1 MFVANYVDI
10 WTFLFKFS
18 TIWFKEGMIMYFKVV
33 NGAVDLGEK
42 RMLEEV
48 NIEIRD
54 KDHIAIIGR
63 NGAGKST
70 LLKALIDPDLFSEGV
85 SEEKFQVTILGN
97 PGVGYLK
104 QNETNHDHYTLL
116 EEILEVYEPIIK
128 VEEKMHKLE
137 EKMEEGTSTLEDVDL
152 YLELQEYYRNIG
164 GYEYQ
169 KEYLTALNKNG
180 FYDLDKKMSSFSGGE
195 QTKINFIKLLL
206 SKPDLLVLDEPTN
219 HLDIEAILWLEDYL
233 KNYPK
238 TFVVVSH
245 DRMFINQVA
254 SKIYEISYGETICYR
269 GNYDTYEQEKK
280 KRQEIEEKSYERQQ
294 KEIARL
300 QRIIDRFRYKP
311 SKASMAMSK
320 LKQIERIV
328 KIDKP
333 KKEDTRTMHIKFN
346 NILESGR
353 TVLTVDHLQFG
364 YTKVLGEATFTLE
377 KGRRLGIVGENG
389 TGKSTLLKTIMGIIP
404 SLGGDFSF
412 GYHVKVA
419 YFDQQFDDLDS
430 NLTVYEEFQKKFPEM
445 NDFEVRSSLASF
457 LFYDEDINK
466 KIEVLS
472 GGEKVR
478 LSLCEVVFSGAN
490 FLILDEPTNHL
501 DILSKEKLESVL
513 KDYPGTILF
522 VSHDRY
528 FVKKIAD
535 SILDFSLQKITYY
548 DYSYEDYLEK
558 KKEQKIELDET
569 PIKKIKVK
577 KENKKNINIDK
588 EICKLE
594 SRLEKLKQ
602 QLFLEEVY
610 SNPLKYQQI
619 EEEIKVTEEKINQ
632 LLLEW
637 E

>member
-1 MFVANYVDI
+1 
-10 WTFLFKFS
+10 
-18 TIWFKEGMIMYFKVV
+18 MYFKVV

-42 RMLEEV
+42 RILEEV
-48 NIEIRD
+48 NIEIKD

-97 PGVGYLK
+97 PKVGYLK

-254 SKIYEISYGETICYR
+254 SKIYEISYGSTICYR

-280 KRQEIEEKSYERQQ
+280 KRREIEEKSYERQQ

-364 YTKVLGEATFTLE
+364 YTKVLGEATFSLE
-377 KGRRLGIVGENG
+377 KGRRLGIVGER
-389 TGKSTLLKTIMGIIP
+389 I
-404 SLGGDFSF
+404 
-412 GYHVKVA
+412 
-419 YFDQQFDDLDS
+419 
-430 NLTVYEEFQKKFPEM
+430 
-445 NDFEVRSSLASF
+445 
-457 LFYDEDINK
+457 
-466 KIEVLS
+466 
-472 GGEKVR
+472 
-478 LSLCEVVFSGAN
+478 
-490 FLILDEPTNHL
+490 
-501 DILSKEKLESVL
+501 
-513 KDYPGTILF
+513 
-522 VSHDRY
+522 
-528 FVKKIAD
+528 
-535 SILDFSLQKITYY
+535 
-548 DYSYEDYLEK
+548 
-558 KKEQKIELDET
+558 
-569 PIKKIKVK
+569 
-577 KENKKNINIDK
+577 
-588 EICKLE
+588 
-594 SRLEKLKQ
+594 
-602 QLFLEEVY
+602 
-610 SNPLKYQQI
+610 
-619 EEEIKVTEEKINQ
+619 
-632 LLLEW
+632 
-637 E
+637 